1 MSNENKQLDRIEDL
15 LAQLIRNVAGVRSDM
30 SEFRAEVHECFAVVE
45 HHQQDLA
52 GQVTLLNQRM
62 DYQLS
67 RIAKAEEEVHIL
79 KEKQ

>member
-1 MSNENKQLDRIEDL
+1 VADENKQLDRIEDL

-30 SEFRAEVHECFAVVE
+30 SEFRTEVNERFAAVE

-52 GQVTLLNQRM
+52 GQVALLNQRM
-62 DYQLS
+62 DYQLN